1 MRKVLV
7 CGAAFAA
14 ACVSAVAIPGGAHAN
29 APAPT
34 PSVDVPSAPP
44 GGPSAGTGSGGTGS
58 GSPSAPSTA
67 SPGDGATGQD
77 GEPDDATAT
86 AHAVMVT
93 PELPKFRT
101 YAYGTDTAQKIDAYW
116 RDKGAGAE
124 ARPVVL
130 FLHGGY
136 WLHGDKGGG
145 WKYVARRLTEEGFVV
160 LSANYRLA
168 PRAHWP
174 AQRDD
179 ALSALDFI
187 RKHARLW
194 NADPSRVAVMGSS
207 AGGQLATQL
216 GTLGKGTQRVR
227 GVVALSPPNN
237 PFLAFK
243 DGAKPGATATQRK
256 LRRAVVDLLDCTP
269 GAAPGTGAE
278 TETGPGAEPGGEPG
292 TGTDCWP
299 RVDDASTLT
308 HVSRGDAPMLLMHGS
323 GDFVPVTQSTGLASA
338 LRAAGVKTT
347 VKTVDGRL
355 HASQLLTDPDT
366 YPTIVSWLKSHL
378 KK

>member
-1 MRKVLV
+1 
-7 CGAAFAA
+7 
-14 ACVSAVAIPGGAHAN
+14 
-29 APAPT
+29 
-34 PSVDVPSAPP
+34 
-44 GGPSAGTGSGGTGS
+44 
-58 GSPSAPSTA
+58 
-67 SPGDGATGQD
+67 
-77 GEPDDATAT
+77 
-86 AHAVMVT
+86 MVT

-101 YAYGTDTAQKIDAYW
+101 YAYGTDPAQKIDAYW
-116 RDKGAGAE
+116 REKGADAG

-136 WLHGDKGGG
+136 WLSGDKGGG

-179 ALSALDFI
+179 ALSAVAFI

-216 GTLGKGTQRVR
+216 GTLGTGTERVKA
-227 GVVALSPPNN
+227 VVALSPPNN
-237 PFLAFK
+237 PYLAFK
-243 DGAKPGATATQRK
+243 DGAKPTATATQRK
-256 LRRAVVDLLDCTP
+256 LRRAVVALLGCTP
-269 GAAPGTGAE
+269 GAVPGSGVEAGTEAGTGE
-278 TETGPGAEPGGEPG
+278 GTGDEPG
-292 TGTDCWP
+292 TPADCWP
-299 RVDDASTLT
+299 LVDDSSTLT

-323 GDFVPVTQSTGLASA
+323 GDFVPVTQSTGLAAA
-338 LRAAGVKTT
+338 LQASGVKTT

-355 HASQLLTDPDT
+355 HASQLLTDPET
-366 YPTIVSWLKSHL
+366 YPTIVSWLKARL
-378 KK
+378 QK